1 MSSIRKRG
9 KKYQVQIRRKGTLP
23 ISRTFH
29 SKQDALEWS
38 RHMESSADRRE
49 LPPAYK
55 ELANYTLADIMIRYR
70 DEVSITKLGYD
81 NERHY
86 INRFIKTKFSK
97 QHLIALKP
105 STFSS
110 YIDQQLKK
118 YKPATVCRD
127 IAIIQHALET
137 AIRKWNLPLREN
149 PLRKVS
155 KPRVNNVI
163 RKRYSKEQY
172 EQILCATR
180 TCLNLYAAPLIEF
193 ALETAM
199 RRSEILRSEW
209 GDIDFERCTLE
220 IPKAKNGFPRVI
232 PLSPKAMKI
241 VLSLKTM
248 NEVTHKHEK
257 LIFPISVNSV
267 RCMIKTIHRCTN
279 IKNFRFHDLRHEAI
293 TRYFEK
299 GLSVPEVS
307 IISGHRDYGMLQ
319 RYTQITALDVLKK
332 LEE

>member
-49 LPPAYK
+49 LPPSYK

-70 DEVSITKLGYD
+70 DEISITKLGYD

-97 QHLIALKP
+97 QHLISLKP
-105 STFSS
+105 STFST
-110 YIDQQLKK
+110 YIDEQLKT

-137 AIRKWNLPLREN
+137 AIRKWNIPLNEN
-149 PLRKVS
+149 PLRKVT
-155 KPRVNNVI
+155 KPRVDNII

-172 EQILCATR
+172 QQILKALSN
-180 TCLNLYAAPLIEF
+180 CLNLYAVPLVEF

-199 RRSEILRSEW
+199 RRSEILRAQWS
-209 GDIDFERCTLE
+209 DVDFEKCTLD

-232 PLSPKAMKI
+232 PLSPKAI
-241 VLSLKTM
+241 NILLSLQTM
-248 NEVTHKHEK
+248 NKVTYKDNK
-257 LIFPISVNSV
+257 TIFPVTVNSV
-267 RCMIKTIHRCTN
+267 RCMIKTIHRCSN

-293 TRYFEK
+293 TRYFEM

-307 IISGHRDYGMLQ
+307 IISGHRDYSMLQ
-319 RYTQITALDVLKK
+319 RYTQITAEDVLKK
-332 LEE
+332 L